1 MDRACRTVQI
11 AAPARLPA
19 PTAEGP
25 PRSSEPAD
33 FVRLAQ
39 QEDPTAFGALYE
51 EYAPGIARFLGRK
64 LAGRDEEVEDLTAEV
79 FVKAYQKLGQYQ
91 ARGRPFSAWLYRIA
105 RNHLIDHLRAL
116 PRRAACSLDEGAEVP
131 ELAAGRALD
140 RALDQQV
147 LGPAL
152 AGLTAQQRRAV
163 ELRFL
168 EGLSIAETAALMGCS
183 EDAVKKLQSRGL
195 VSLRRLLELASP
207 SLPLAPAAIR
217 VVASV
222 A

>member
-64 LAGRDEEVEDLTAEV
+64 
-79 FVKAYQKLGQYQ
+79 
-91 ARGRPFSAWLYRIA
+91 
-105 RNHLIDHLRAL
+105 
-116 PRRAACSLDEGAEVP
+116 
-131 ELAAGRALD
+131 
-140 RALDQQV
+140 
-147 LGPAL
+147 
-152 AGLTAQQRRAV
+152 
-163 ELRFL
+163 
-168 EGLSIAETAALMGCS
+168 
-183 EDAVKKLQSRGL
+183 
-195 VSLRRLLELASP
+195 ASP
-207 SLPLAPAAIR
+207 SNKLITPCVTGVDVR
-217 VVASV
+217 QWGHG
-222 A
+222 